1 MKTKIIFLAALS
13 SLTLFPSCKE
23 KEEKEKT
30 EILLS
35 EEKTT
40 EKYYQIKEFDWL
52 VGHWESHS
60 SKNQSTEVWEKQND
74 STFKGYSYILSPE
87 KDTIMSEE
95 MMLDQRGDS
104 LHLVVNARNQN
115 DEKPVSFTLT
125 GFAANKYIFEN
136 PKHDF
141 PTRIIYN
148 KIAED
153 SLLAEISGVNEGRT
167 TIVEFPMVRK
177 KE

>member
-1 MKTKIIFLAALS
+1 M
-13 SLTLFPSCKE
+13 SCKE
-23 KEEKEKT
+23 GEEKKEETEK
-30 EILLS
+30 LLS

-40 EKYYQIKEFDWL
+40 EKYDQIKEFDWL
-52 VGHWESHS
+52 VGHWEGHS
-60 SKNQSTEVWEKQND
+60 SENETTEVWEKQND
-74 STFKGYSYILSPE
+74 STFTGYSFILSPN

-95 MMLDQRGDS
+95 MILDQRGDS
-104 LHLVVNARNQN
+104 LHLVINARNQN
-115 DEKPVSFTLT
+115 NDKPVAFTLT

-136 PKHDF
+136 PDHDF

-153 SLLAEISGVNEGRT
+153 SLLAEISGQNEGRT
-167 TIVEFPMVRK
+167 TIIEFPMVKK